1 MPWRGP
7 QFPGELPTLGWYVLD
22 WFAEYLIVPDG
33 PAAGQPLELTPEQA
47 QFVLNFY
54 AVDSRFE
61 GPAVRGK
68 ALNNARR
75 VRRAVLC
82 RPKGHGKSPL
92 LAGLCLVETLGDVV
106 LDGWDA
112 NGEPVGR
119 PWSSLG
125 FKAKAQV
132 VAVSE
137 DQPLALETP
146 VPTPTGWST
155 VGDLRTGDHVLGG
168 DGQPVEVK
176 RVTPVYRDLDC
187 YRVTFD
193 DGEEIV
199 ASANHG
205 WTLQRLNGHGDE
217 HELITTTTAQLAA
230 DYLNFWGRRR
240 YRMRLAAYDLPS
252 AELPIDPYLL
262 GLWLGDGDSRDSS
275 IAVGSR
281 DAAETAVIL
290 KALLQPH
297 EEAIWASCRGA
308 WKTVRI
314 RRRKGMCPYGHEGH
328 RVGHGKGLTTCGT
341 CRATRG
347 QPRTRYPSLR
357 ERLRDLGVLG
367 DKHIPLSYLR
377 GSLDQRLALLQG
389 LVDSDGHVTA
399 KGRVSFTNTNRRL
412 AGNTGELLTSLGYKW
427 FSRDDG
433 NAVRVFFVPGDGRPV
448 ARLSRK
454 RDAQTVWS
462 ARSTSRWR
470 YVSKVE
476 QVESTPVRCV
486 GLDTPD
492 HLFLVGHRG
501 VLTHNTGNTWD
512 PLLEM
517 AREGPVGDAYDIEP
531 METFVNVPRGRIEYT
546 TSAAVSREGFRP
558 VFCAMDQ
565 TESWVKSNGGHALAA
580 TIRRNLAKVG
590 GSSVETPNAWVP
602 GLDSVAEKSHQ
613 AWVQQQEGRLKG
625 GDGILFDHREAPVAT
640 NPADRDSLMAGL
652 AVSYGDSA
660 DVNGGHVTLARILE
674 DYWDPAT
681 DPSDARRFYLNQI
694 APAEDA
700 WLAPQEWA
708 AIADPTVTV
717 PDGAE
722 IVLFFDGSKSSD
734 ATALIGCVVESGHVF
749 DAGVWEPDPNDPD
762 DVVPVAA
769 VDAAVA
775 RAFDRW
781 NPVAFFADV
790 REWESYV
797 HTMWPDLYG
806 DRLLVMAN
814 PRGRNAGP
822 IAWDMRARTQDFTL
836 AAEACHSEITERQF
850 THDGSS
856 SVARHVANAR
866 RRPNRYGISVGKES
880 PRSPLK
886 IDAAVCVIGVRMVRR
901 IVLASPEWAKRSKKR
916 ARTGRVYGFS

>member
-7 QFPGELPTLGWYVLD
+7 EYPGELPTLGWYALD
-22 WFAEYLIVPDG
+22 WFREMLIVPDG

-47 QFVLNFY
+47 QFVLDFY
-54 AVDSRFE
+54 ALDPRFE

-92 LAGLCLVETLGDVV
+92 LAGLCLIEALGDVV

-137 DQPLALETP
+137 DQ
-146 VPTPTGWST
+146 
-155 VGDLRTGDHVLGG
+155 
-168 DGQPVEVK
+168 
-176 RVTPVYRDLDC
+176 
-187 YRVTFD
+187 
-193 DGEEIV
+193 
-199 ASANHG
+199 
-205 WTLQRLNGHGDE
+205 
-217 HELITTTTAQLAA
+217 TT
-230 DYLNFWGRRR
+230 
-240 YRMRLAAYDLPS
+240 
-252 AELPIDPYLL
+252 
-262 GLWLGDGDSRDSS
+262 
-275 IAVGSR
+275 
-281 DAAETAVIL
+281 
-290 KALLQPH
+290 
-297 EEAIWASCRGA
+297 
-308 WKTVRI
+308 
-314 RRRKGMCPYGHEGH
+314 
-328 RVGHGKGLTTCGT
+328 
-341 CRATRG
+341 
-347 QPRTRYPSLR
+347 
-357 ERLRDLGVLG
+357 
-367 DKHIPLSYLR
+367 
-377 GSLDQRLALLQG
+377 
-389 LVDSDGHVTA
+389 
-399 KGRVSFTNTNRRL
+399 
-412 AGNTGELLTSLGYKW
+412 
-427 FSRDDG
+427 
-433 NAVRVFFVPGDGRPV
+433 
-448 ARLSRK
+448 
-454 RDAQTVWS
+454 
-462 ARSTSRWR
+462 
-470 YVSKVE
+470 
-476 QVESTPVRCV
+476 
-486 GLDTPD
+486 
-492 HLFLVGHRG
+492 
-501 VLTHNTGNTWD
+501 NTWD

-517 AREGPVGDAYDIEP
+517 AREGRVADEYDIEP

-565 TESWVKSNGGHALAA
+565 TESWVRSNGGHNLAA

-613 AWVQQQEGRLKG
+613 AWQQQREGRLKG
-625 GDGILFDHREAPVAT
+625 ADGILFDHREAPPDT
-640 NPADRDSLMAGL
+640 NPADRESLMAGL
-652 AVSYGDSA
+652 AVAYGDSA
-660 DVNGGHVTLARILE
+660 DVNGGHVNLDRILE

-700 WLAPQEWA
+700 WVTPQEWA
-708 AIADPTVTV
+708 ACADPTVVV
-717 PDGAE
+717 PDGTE

-749 DAGVWEPDPNDPD
+749 DAGVWEPNPNDPD
-762 DVVPVAA
+762 DQVPVHE
-769 VDAAVA
+769 VNAAVA

-797 HTMWPDLYG
+797 HTMWPELYE
-806 DRLLVMAN
+806 DRLLVHAN

-822 IAWDMRARTQDFTL
+822 IAWDMRSRTQEFTL
-836 AAEACHSEITERQF
+836 AAEACNSDITEQQF

-856 SVARHVANAR
+856 PVARHVANAR
-866 RRPNRYGISVGKES
+866 RRPNRYGVSIGKES

-886 IDAAVCVIGVRMVRR
+886 IDAAVCVIGARMVRR
-901 IVLASPEWAKRSKKR
+901 VLLSSPEWAKRTVKQTRS
-916 ARTGRVYGFS
+916 GRVYGFS